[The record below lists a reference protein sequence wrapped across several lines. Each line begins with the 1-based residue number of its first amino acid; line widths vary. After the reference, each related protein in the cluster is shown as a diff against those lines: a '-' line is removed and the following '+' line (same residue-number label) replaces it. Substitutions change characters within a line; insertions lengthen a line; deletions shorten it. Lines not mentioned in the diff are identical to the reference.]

1 MCIFTSNNSYV
12 YTYVLAMSIH
22 YYIQSFSFSLDDE
35 QSVKAHYGA
44 GSDHE
49 SSSSEGEQML
59 SCSYIFASWHGVY
72 L

>member
-1 MCIFTSNNSYV
+1 MCTTVPRVRIFTSDCFYV
-12 YTYVLAMSIH
+12 CTLVAY
-22 YYIQSFSFSLDDE
+22 SLDDE

-59 SCSYIFASWHGVY
+59 FCCYIFASWHGVY